1 MKGDFERYLSA
12 KATVD
17 DRALD
22 RTVLARFR
30 DDVRA
35 RSAPRIL
42 EAGTGTAAFC
52 RRFLSWDDLP
62 DCTYVAVDTDPA
74 LLATART
81 RVLRAAREAGFRAS
95 LADPTTTDLGL
106 PVGPAGGDD
115 GDETG
120 ARDGGGHTGER
131 GDAAGGDGPAPPT
144 TVAAIR
150 LSGPA
155 RIDVHL
161 VAGDALTVAAG
172 AQWDALVAQAFVD
185 LLSPADVA
193 RLVSGVVDG
202 GAVYLP
208 ITFGGGTAFEPSH
221 PADDAVLDAYHA
233 TMVGDDGDRLGARA
247 GRRLRTLLPEF
258 GVDVAAVG
266 ESDWCVGPTD
276 DAGTRERYPADEAYF
291 LAVVVDTVADAV
303 RGRVPDET
311 VDAWLAARREQREAG
326 ALRFG
331 ARNLD
336 LYGCRR

>member
-1 MKGDFERYLSA
+1 MKGDFERYLAA

-17 DRALD
+17 DRALN
-22 RTVLARFR
+22 RAVLARFR

-35 RSAPRIL
+35 RSDPRIL
-42 EAGTGTAAFC
+42 EAGAGTAAFC

-106 PVGPAGGDD
+106 PFGPAGGD
-115 GDETG
+115 E
-120 ARDGGGHTGER
+120 RDDLGE
-131 GDAAGGDGPAPPT
+131 GNDLAGGDGSDTPA
-144 TVAAIR
+144 TVAAVR

-155 RIDVHL
+155 RIDVRL

-172 AQWDALVAQAFVD
+172 ARWDALVAQAFVD
-185 LLSPADVA
+185 LLSPADVE

-208 ITFGGGTAFEPSH
+208 ITFDGGTVFEPSH

-258 GVDVAAVG
+258 GVDVAASG
-266 ESDWCVGPTD
+266 RSDWRVEPTD
-276 DAGTRERYPADEAYF
+276 DAGVQAGYTADEAYF

-303 RGRVPDET
+303 RGRVPDGT

-326 ALRFG
+326 TLRFG